1 MKQIRK
7 QFYSILK
14 PISVNLQIETTLLI
28 YFQINPV
35 TTIKKILKVVEN
47 AFPWKNEVTNFME
60 MYGYEQYWVSL
71 EINIK
76 KNTQVLLSNFKRLK

>member
-47 AFPWKNEVTNFME
+47 AFP
-60 MYGYEQYWVSL
+60 
-71 EINIK
+71 
-76 KNTQVLLSNFKRLK
+76 